1 VTVSKHVAV
10 RVDLDTLAR
19 IDALVPGLSSSWHKA
34 KRSDAL
40 RLLIVTG
47 LDTIEARSE
56 RKPPL
61 RKRRK

>member
-19 IDALVPGLSSSWHKA
+19 IDAQVPALSTPWHTA

-47 LDTIEARSE
+47 LDTIEARSKRPP
-56 RKPPL
+56 RKP
-61 RKRRK
+61 RK

>member
-1 VTVSKHVAV
+1 VTQDKHIAV

-19 IDALVPGLSSSWHKA
+19 IDAQIPALSTPWHTA

-47 LDTIEARSE
+47 LDTIEAR
-56 RKPPL
+56 RKHAPRKL
-61 RKRRK
+61 RK